1 MADGH
6 EPFLN
11 VGDLVPRL
19 RKLRDWASEFAPAEI
34 YADIVEAC
42 VICEALAD
50 PTGDWNKTVDARDVA
65 ARLRRQG
72 LHLVR
77 PEDPTS

>member
-1 MADGH
+1 MADEH

-19 RKLRDWASEFAPAEI
+19 QKLRDWASESAPAEI

-50 PTGDWNKTVDARDVA
+50 PTGDWNKSVDARDVA

-77 PEDPTS
+77 PEGPTS